1 MISSP
6 SIRHYLM
13 PPIIVIPTH
22 HCRSFL
28 ESIRSPPHHHLS
40 LSFSLSTQV
49 LLEREMKMY
58 LLCLFVRWLS
68 WPRGVICDYNVH
80 LCTDNG
86 LVPYSPRPL
95 CPGLV
100 IWLCMFPMSWWSQI
114 LALTKGTFH
123 CIYEW
128 IYPLS
133 TIFVRRNPCSQIPNN
148 TDNHFPDFMNCGIYV
163 QSHKFVG
170 IWLSIES
177 GQMILLLFGLWRHLN
192 SLCS

>member
-13 PPIIVIPTH
+13 PPIIVISTH

-40 LSFSLSTQV
+40 LSFSLLLFLSLSLSLSIQL
-49 LLEREMKMY
+49 LLEREMKRY

-68 WPRGVICDYNVH
+68 LPRGVICDYNVH

-86 LVPYSPRPL
+86 LAPYSLRPL

-100 IWLCMFPMSWWSQI
+100 IWLCMFSCHDDHKSLHWRKANSFAFTSGFIHCLRSLFNGTHAVRFQITPII
-114 LALTKGTFH
+114 LAM
-123 CIYEW
+123 ISW
-128 IYPLS
+128 I
-133 TIFVRRNPCSQIPNN
+133 V
-148 TDNHFPDFMNCGIYV
+148 
-163 QSHKFVG
+163 
-170 IWLSIES
+170 ES
-177 GQMILLLFGLWRHLN
+177 MYSRISSWVFD
-192 SLCS
+192 CT